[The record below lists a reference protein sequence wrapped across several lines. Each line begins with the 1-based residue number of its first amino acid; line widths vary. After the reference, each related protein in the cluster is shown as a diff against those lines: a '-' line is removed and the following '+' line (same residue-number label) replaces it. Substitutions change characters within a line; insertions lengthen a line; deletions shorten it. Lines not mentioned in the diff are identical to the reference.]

1 MGEWDREK
9 HRAFRKS
16 FKDLLCR
23 PDYRQ
28 KIAALPEETIDY
40 FSKMRESTTTRIAG
54 GLDFTAK
61 GGKRQ
66 GREVP

>member
-1 MGEWDREK
+1 VNGIGKNTELLEK
-9 HRAFRKS
+9 VPKIYYAARITGK
-16 FKDLLCR
+16 
-23 PDYRQ
+23 

-66 GREVP
+66 GRQVP